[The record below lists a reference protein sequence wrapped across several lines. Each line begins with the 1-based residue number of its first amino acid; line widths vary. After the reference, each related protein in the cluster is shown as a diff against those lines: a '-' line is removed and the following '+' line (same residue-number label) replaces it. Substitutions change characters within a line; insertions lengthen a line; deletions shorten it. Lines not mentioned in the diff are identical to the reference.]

1 MKIEVLQGD
10 ITRVACD
17 AIVNPANSFGWMGGG
32 VALAIRQAGGEEIE
46 REAVA
51 RAPIPVGKAAATTAG
66 KLPAKFVLHAPTMRT
81 PGKTDVAAVRKA
93 VKAALE
99 SANELQLESI
109 AFPGMGTG
117 VGGVPAEKAA
127 AAMAGELMVWR
138 KDFPK
143 KVLLV
148 ARDEELMRAFEKA
161 VKAKQG

>member
-1 MKIEVLQGD
+1 MKIDVLRGD
-10 ITRVACD
+10 ITRVECD
-17 AIVNPANSFGWMGGG
+17 ALVNPANSACRMGGG

-51 RAPIPVGKAAATTAG
+51 KAPVPVGKAVATTAG

-99 SANELQLESI
+99 LACELRLGTI

-117 VGGVPAEKAA
+117 VGGVPLDEAA
-127 AAMAGELMVWR
+127 RAMVEEIVGWKE
-138 KDFPK
+138 DFPK
-143 KVLLV
+143 RVLLV
-148 ARDEELMRAFEKA
+148 ARDEALARAFGNA